1 MKHMKTSSEEE
12 ANAKKAYT
20 KVENTA
26 VVADDKTEEK
36 AKELLRTLVQIDEL
50 KLQASRLTGA
60 LMNAMKN
67 SDTLKSKDGNVI
79 AYWTVG
85 NTTKSVDY
93 EGLMAKYGVTAEDI
107 KKYTTEKVGSR
118 RFSLEIGD

>member
-12 ANAKKAYT
+12 TKAKKAYT

-26 VVADDKTEEK
+26 VVADDEIEEK
-36 AKELLRTLVQIDEL
+36 AKELLRTLVKIDEL

-67 SDTLKSKDGNVI
+67 SDTLKSADGKI
-79 AYWTVG
+79 LAYWTEG

-93 EGLMAKYGVTAEDI
+93 DGLMIKYGVTAKDI
-107 KKYTTEKVGSR
+107 ADYTTEKVGSR